1 MGRRAVVPDQ
11 LEAVMSAGTRHCWTL
26 EQLHDELR
34 TAGHPAD
41 PSTVFRALG
50 RLEAQGVVR
59 TVAIDGRR
67 GHYELAGEHHEHL
80 VCEECGRIEAVPCGL
95 VASWVEQ
102 VRQTCGFEVAGHQ
115 LVLRGR
121 CRRCLGAEPAG
132 PARPAASRG
141 GR

>member
-1 MGRRAVVPDQ
+1 MGRRAVVPEQ
-11 LEAVMSAGTRHCWTL
+11 LEAVMSGGDRHCWTL
-26 EQLHDELR
+26 EQLHDDLR

-59 TVAIDGRR
+59 TVPIDGRR

-80 VCEECGRIEAVPCGL
+80 VCEGCRRIEAVPCGL

-102 VRQTCGFEVAGHQ
+102 VRATCGFEVAGHQ
-115 LVLRGR
+115 LVLRGW
-121 CRRCLGAEPAG
+121 CRRCLDDGRASERPLA
-132 PARPAASRG
+132 ARE